1 MSGKDLIKVSC
12 RNMEYDCH
20 KDVAVGS
27 VIEPVHQDDKR
38 KYADYKVQTVK
49 PPLMYYIGMIVAFD
63 TSKREM
69 PNSPISGKQYGS
81 LEEIHPR
88 TQAVG
93 AVAMPCKFFECWG
106 KNKGIELNIF

>member
-1 MSGKDLIKVSC
+1 
-12 RNMEYDCH
+12 MEYDCH
-20 KDVAVGS
+20 KDVTVSS

-49 PPLMYYIGMIVAFD
+49 PSLMHYIGMIVALD

-69 PNSPISGKQYGS
+69 PNSPVSSKKHGS

-88 TQAVG
+88 T
-93 AVAMPCKFFECWG
+93 
-106 KNKGIELNIF
+106 

>member
-1 MSGKDLIKVSC
+1 
-12 RNMEYDCH
+12 MEYYCH
-20 KDVAVGS
+20 KNVAVSS

-49 PPLMYYIGMIVAFD
+49 PSLMHYIGMIVALD

-69 PNSPISGKQYGS
+69 PNSPVSSKKHGS

-88 TQAVG
+88 TQAVS

-106 KNKGIELNIF
+106 KDKGIELNIF